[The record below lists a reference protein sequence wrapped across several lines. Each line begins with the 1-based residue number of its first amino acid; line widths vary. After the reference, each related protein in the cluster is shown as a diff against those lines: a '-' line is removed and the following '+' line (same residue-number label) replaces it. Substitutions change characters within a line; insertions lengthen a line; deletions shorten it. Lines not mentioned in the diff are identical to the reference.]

1 MDVKDMVYKDIIEEI
16 KSVEVPV
23 KLVFELRKVCK
34 YYSMGNCDRGDTCD
48 WWHIK
53 NYPMPPGSTENDGD
67 GGRGGV
73 DNPDD
78 QSDTRI
84 CKFYLRGGKCYEN
97 DLCGYLHTKNVPND
111 IIYAISDAKYI
122 CKFFITKRGCKY
134 AEQCRDKHIPFD

>member
-1 MDVKDMVYKDIIEEI
+1 
-16 KSVEVPV
+16 
-23 KLVFELRKVCK
+23 
-34 YYSMGNCDRGDTCD
+34 
-48 WWHIK
+48 
-53 NYPMPPGSTENDGD
+53 MPPGSTENDGD

-134 AEQCRDKHIPFD
+134 AEQCRDKHIPFDDVEMYETLHDVYQETKNMKEKQKIVEVYDNWLKKYKRQLGKKH